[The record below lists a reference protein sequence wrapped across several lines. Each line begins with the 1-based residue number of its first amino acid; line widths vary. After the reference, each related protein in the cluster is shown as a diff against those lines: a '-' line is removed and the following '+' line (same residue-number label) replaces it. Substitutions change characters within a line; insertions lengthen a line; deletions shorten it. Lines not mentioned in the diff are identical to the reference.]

1 MNFNFFSLLCKFYNA
16 VLPATFGNVNVVYV
30 ALEHTYTGIKMRTYK
45 LKSLSSCL
53 QTPDGRKL
61 CCCCRASVNSNNPEK
76 PGFSR
81 PTTYLGVTSPP
92 VCLFFVCVYIYY
104 YNLLYYIFI
113 IYNLKPIESI
123 LSTKSFLIVCHF
135 DEKIEQKQCP

>member
-1 MNFNFFSLLCKFYNA
+1 MIVEQILAYIDISIPRLYAPTLMQKMKEMTQSIFHFSIMNFNFFSPLCKF
-16 VLPATFGNVNVVYV
+16 LQRCV
-30 ALEHTYTGIKMRTYK
+30 ACNFWKCERRLRCVGAHTYTGIKMRTYK

-61 CCCCRASVNSNNPEK
+61 CCCRASVNSNNPEK

-92 VCLFFVCVYIYY
+92 VCLFCLCLY
-104 YNLLYYIFI
+104 LL
-113 IYNLKPIESI
+113 L
-123 LSTKSFLIVCHF
+123 
-135 DEKIEQKQCP
+135 